1 METCRDDEVVDVAGP
16 RLATAMSSWEYLLL
30 RVQQEDEGNSSAPL
44 IPRILNE
51 VTSLMAKVS
60 AVANQYLQPLKND
73 PDAEAFQL
81 KNQRTAHLIDMQC
94 GTYFISKDDRKILED
109 HALLDESLTAD
120 ADATVNS
127 DTVHVT
133 PTFYSSLFT
142 NYRKLLLH
150 QHNIFL

>member
-1 METCRDDEVVDVAGP
+1 LEVCRDDEVVDVAGP

-60 AVANQYLQPLKND
+60 AVANQYLQPLKSD

-81 KNQRTAHLIDMQC
+81 KNQRTARLIDMQC

-127 DTVHVT
+127 DAVHVI
-133 PTFYSSLFT
+133 PSFLSQILSS
-142 NYRKLLLH
+142 H
-150 QHNIFL
+150 